1 MPSLFGKSQR
11 IREAESDPTKR
22 FKLEDTLGKGAF
34 ATVYKALDRSNKTHV
49 AIKKL
54 ALNSRGEFPVEEY
67 NIGKEMKHPN
77 IVSTLDCFYSKE
89 HMYMVLELVDEG
101 DLFTKLDPTGNGLSE
116 TVARKYMLQLAT
128 GLAFMHSKD
137 LVHCDIK
144 PENLLI
150 HQGAVK
156 ICDLGL
162 AGKAGTARHGSA
174 TGTGAYMAPELL
186 NRKTVNPYSI
196 EKSQDV
202 WSFGIV
208 LYAVLFADLPWEKA
222 KPKDAD
228 FRLFCTLGGVSPRLH
243 PFHFTSPPMMQFLR
257 MILNIIPKH
266 RPTMAN
272 CVDFFSRKISFYVA
286 DRASLK
292 ISYGLKEVKERVHK
306 TKDWSMDT
314 GHPVKEAPS
323 DTASSASSSSL
334 PSMIDVVQQQSFHK
348 EPRSKGHAA
357 DLDARGDVIRM

>member
-1 MPSLFGKSQR
+1 MKAIFGKSQR
-11 IREAESDPTKR
+11 VKEGECDPTKR

-34 ATVYKALDRSNKTHV
+34 ATVYKALDRSNKSHV

-67 NIGKEMKHPN
+67 EIGRELKHPN
-77 IVSTLDCFYSKE
+77 IVTTIDCFYSKDS
-89 HMYMVLELVDEG
+89 MYMVLELVNEG
-101 DLFTKLDPTGNGLSE
+101 DLFTKLDPSGSGLPES
-116 TVARKYMLQLAT
+116 TARKYMMQLAS

-137 LVHCDIK
+137 VVHCDIK
-144 PENLLI
+144 PENLLV
-150 HQGAVK
+150 HNGAVK

-162 AGKAGTARHGSA
+162 AGKSGTARHGSA

-186 NRKTVNPYSI
+186 NRKTTNPYHI
-196 EKSQDV
+196 EKAQDV

-243 PFHFTSPPMMQFLR
+243 PFHFTSAPMMQFLR
-257 MILNIIPKH
+257 MVLNIIPKH

-272 CVDFFSRKISFYVA
+272 CVDFFSRKIAFYVT
-286 DRASLK
+286 DKSNLK
-292 ISYGLKEVKERVHK
+292 ISYGLKEIKEKVHK
-306 TKDWSMDT
+306 TKEWEFDT
-314 GHPVKEAPS
+314 GHSGAHHAE
-323 DTASSASSSSL
+323 TASNTTSSSSL
-334 PSMIDVVQQQSFHK
+334 PSMMDMMQGRSFEEARPK
-348 EPRSKGHAA
+348 RRVGQAGGQAA
-357 DLDARGDVIRM
+357 V

>member
-1 MPSLFGKSQR
+1 MKAIFGKSQR
-11 IREAESDPTKR
+11 VKEAECDPTKR

-34 ATVYKALDRSNKTHV
+34 ATVYKALDRSTKTHV

-67 NIGKEMKHPN
+67 DIGREMKHPN
-77 IVSTLDCFYSKE
+77 IVATLDCFYSKDS
-89 HMYMVLELVDEG
+89 MYMVLELVNEG
-101 DLFTKLDPTGNGLSE
+101 DLFTKLDPSGSGLPE
-116 TVARKYMLQLAT
+116 ATARKYMGQLAS

-137 LVHCDIK
+137 IVHCDIK
-144 PENLLI
+144 PENLLV
-150 HQGAVK
+150 HSGTVK
-156 ICDLGL
+156 VCDLGL

-186 NRKTVNPYSI
+186 NRKTTNPYHI

-257 MILNIIPKH
+257 MVLNIIPKH

-272 CVDFFSRKISFYVA
+272 CVDFFSRKIAFYVT
-286 DRASLK
+286 DKSNLK
-292 ISYGLKEVKERVHK
+292 ISYGLKEVKEKPHK
-306 TKDWSMDT
+306 TKEWDFSTAQDNLKDT
-314 GHPVKEAPS
+314 VS
-323 DTASSASSSSL
+323 VTTSSSSL
-334 PSMIDVVQQQSFHK
+334 PSMIDVVQQQSFHDDSRTK
-348 EPRSKGHAA
+348 KGVAPTPQIAA
-357 DLDARGDVIRM
+357 VGERV